1 MAFKL
6 SRRTGDA
13 FEINGVL
20 IEIVDIQESKAIFSI
35 TSAQPV
41 HVRYKDLTRRA
52 KREADD
58 CSQSGIPNT
67 VNQDSD
73 P

>member
-20 IEIVDIQESKAIFSI
+20 IEIVDIQESKVIFSI
-35 TSAQPV
+35 TSDEPV

-52 KREADD
+52 KSEADG
-58 CSQSGIPNT
+58 CSQSG
-67 VNQDSD
+67 QS
-73 P
+73 

>member
-20 IEIVDIQESKAIFSI
+20 IEIIDIQESKAIFSI

-41 HVRYKDLTRRA
+41 DVRYKDLTRRA

-58 CSQSGIPNT
+58 CSQSGIPT
-67 VNQDSD
+67 TDQQTG
-73 P
+73 